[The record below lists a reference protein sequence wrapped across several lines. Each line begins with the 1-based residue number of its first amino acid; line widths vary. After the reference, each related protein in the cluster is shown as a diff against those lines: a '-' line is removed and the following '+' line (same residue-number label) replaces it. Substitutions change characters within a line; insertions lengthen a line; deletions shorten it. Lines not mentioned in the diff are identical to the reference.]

1 MQRLNTIPI
10 APAELEYDEI
20 LEKIGRLILCSKT
33 K

>member
-20 LEKIGRLILCSKT
+20 LEKIGRRFHC
-33 K
+33 